1 MSANGFTKMS
11 IYGMNMDLFSSSPIV
26 ILKVEDENRY
36 LPIWIG
42 QAEARSILFKLQ
54 NQEFVRPL
62 THDLALSLVNE
73 LGGSM
78 ERITV
83 TELRDSTFFATIR
96 LEIEGKTVEVDS
108 RPSDAIALAI
118 RSGAEIFASD
128 EVIEEAGVVFEEA
141 MEDTPED
148 EVVDKF
154 KDWMNQVSPRIS
166 SSGPSGRGFNDEGY
180 ECGIQELSGELPD
193 PPNTVSNR
201 SWIALFQASAATSPR
216 GWLSARRT
224 CPEPHWSTAS
234 PSIRPSCAPLPDAP
248 SESPSARYSGYA
260 RRNASTESTSQPTMT
275 SIASPSKRV
284 RIRASLLTLRRT
296 YSQDVSP
303 DLRSSLSV

>member
-1 MSANGFTKMS
+1 VSADGFTRMS

-62 THDLALSLVNE
+62 THDLALSLVAE

-83 TELRDSTFFATIR
+83 TELKDSTFFATIR

-141 MEDTPED
+141 MEDTPEE

-154 KDWMNQVSPRIS
+154 KDWMNQISPED
-166 SSGPSGRGFNDEGY
+166 F
-180 ECGIQELSGELPD
+180 
-193 PPNTVSNR
+193 
-201 SWIALFQASAATSPR
+201 
-216 GWLSARRT
+216 
-224 CPEPHWSTAS
+224 
-234 PSIRPSCAPLPDAP
+234 
-248 SESPSARYSGYA
+248 
-260 RRNASTESTSQPTMT
+260 
-275 SIASPSKRV
+275 K
-284 RIRASLLTLRRT
+284 
-296 YSQDVSP
+296 
-303 DLRSSLSV
+303 

>member
-42 QAEARSILFKLQ
+42 QPEARSILMKLQ
-54 NQEFVRPL
+54 NQEFSRPL
-62 THDLALSLVNE
+62 THDLAVNLVSE

-78 ERITV
+78 EKVTV
-83 TELRDSTFFATIR
+83 TELRDSTFFAVISVEIDGRTI
-96 LEIEGKTVEVDS
+96 EIDS

-141 MEDTPED
+141 MEDAPEE

-154 KDWMNQVSPRIS
+154 KDWMNRVSPED
-166 SSGPSGRGFNDEGY
+166 F
-180 ECGIQELSGELPD
+180 
-193 PPNTVSNR
+193 
-201 SWIALFQASAATSPR
+201 
-216 GWLSARRT
+216 
-224 CPEPHWSTAS
+224 
-234 PSIRPSCAPLPDAP
+234 
-248 SESPSARYSGYA
+248 
-260 RRNASTESTSQPTMT
+260 
-275 SIASPSKRV
+275 K
-284 RIRASLLTLRRT
+284 
-296 YSQDVSP
+296 
-303 DLRSSLSV
+303 